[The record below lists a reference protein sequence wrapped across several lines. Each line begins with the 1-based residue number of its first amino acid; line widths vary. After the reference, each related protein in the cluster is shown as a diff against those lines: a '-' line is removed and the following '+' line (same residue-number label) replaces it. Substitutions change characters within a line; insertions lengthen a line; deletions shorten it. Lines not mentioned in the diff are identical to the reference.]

1 MATSRYD
8 GSGYVGTPI
17 RTDFKQQPQAEV
29 AKQIQQ
35 YLGNNKLYPSE
46 IESWKDSLKREVVCV
61 FRFMPGVW
69 QKRYTVLEVSENA
82 DKATVTLRGNSW
94 KNITITDTIEEILSF
109 LDEKKASTGS
119 GLTQCIMQVMNAR
132 LSALETHYD
141 VA

>member
-1 MATSRYD
+1 
-8 GSGYVGTPI
+8 
-17 RTDFKQQPQAEV
+17 
-29 AKQIQQ
+29 
-35 YLGNNKLYPSE
+35 
-46 IESWKDSLKREVVCV
+46 
-61 FRFMPGVW
+61 MPGIW

>member
-8 GSGYVGTPI
+8 GSEYAGKSI

-61 FRFMPGVW
+61 FRFMPGIW

>member
-8 GSGYVGTPI
+8 GSEYVGTPI

-61 FRFMPGVW
+61 FRFMPGIW